1 MRRIDT
7 LEDIADG
14 LAALAELDPRLA
26 YVIKIAGDVP
36 LRRHPAGFE
45 SLAGIIVSQQISK
58 ASADAI
64 FARLKATL
72 NPLTPERLL
81 EGGEAP
87 LVAAG
92 LSRPKQKTFVAVAQA
107 CANGLDLAGLCGLP
121 AGEAIAAMTKV
132 SGIGPWTAEVYLLFC
147 AGHPDIFPAGDI
159 ALQNAVRHAF
169 GLPDRPAP
177 KPLTAIAEGW
187 SPHRSVAARLFWAYY
202 ANMKGRDGAP
212 LTDPA
217 LK

>member
-7 LEDIADG
+7 LKDIQSG
-14 LAALAELDPRLA
+14 LEALIAIEPRLA
-26 YVIKIAGDVP
+26 HVAGIAGEVP

-64 FARLKATL
+64 FGRLKAAID
-72 NPLTPERLL
+72 PFTPGQVLRL
-81 EGGEAP
+81 GEAA
-87 LVAAG
+87 LIGAG
-92 LSRPKQKTFVAVAQA
+92 LSRPKQKTFFAVAQA
-107 CANGLDLAGLCGLP
+107 CGDGLDLEALCGLP
-121 AGEAIAAMTKV
+121 APDAIAAMTAMP
-132 SGIGPWTAEVYLLFC
+132 GIGPWTAEVYLLFC

-169 GLPDRPAP
+169 NLESRPTP
-177 KPLTAIAEGW
+177 KPLTAIAGRW

-202 ANMKGRDGAP
+202 ANMKGRDSMP
-212 LTDPA
+212 L
-217 LK
+217 

>member
-7 LEDIADG
+7 LTDIKNGLEA
-14 LAALAELDPRLA
+14 LAALEPRLA
-26 YVIKIAGDVP
+26 HVAAIAGEVP

-64 FARLKATL
+64 FARLKTAID
-72 NPLTPERLL
+72 PFTPRELL
-81 EGGEAP
+81 RAGEDA
-87 LVAAG
+87 LISAG
-92 LSRPKQKTFVAVAQA
+92 LSRPKQKTFLAVAEA
-107 CANGLDLAGLCGLP
+107 CEGGLDLDALCGLP
-121 AGEAIAAMTKV
+121 AQDAVARMTILP
-132 SGIGPWTAEVYLLFC
+132 GIGPWTAEVYLLFC

-169 GLPDRPAP
+169 SLEARPAP
-177 KPLTAIAEGW
+177 KPLSAIAQAW

-202 ANMKGRDGAP
+202 ASMKGRDGAP
-212 LTDPA
+212 L
-217 LK
+217 

>member
-7 LEDIADG
+7 LSDIKNG
-14 LAALAELDPRLA
+14 LEGLFALEPRLA
-26 YVIKIAGDVP
+26 HIAAIAGEVP
-36 LRRHPAGFE
+36 LCRHPAGFE

-64 FARLKATL
+64 FARLKAVVD
-72 NPLTPERLL
+72 PFTPRELL
-81 EGGEAP
+81 RAGEDA
-87 LVAAG
+87 LISAG
-92 LSRPKQKTFVAVAQA
+92 LSRPKQKTFFAVAEA
-107 CANGLDLAGLCGLP
+107 CTDGLDLEALCGLP
-121 AGEAIAAMTKV
+121 AQDAVARMTV
-132 SGIGPWTAEVYLLFC
+132 LPGIGPWTAEVYLLFC

-169 GLPDRPAP
+169 GLEARPTP
-177 KPLTAIAEGW
+177 KPLTAIAERW

-212 LTDPA
+212 L
-217 LK
+217 